1 MSFSFR
7 VPLILAASLVGAT
20 AVQAQAVRIAIMQAQ
35 AGDAEK
41 FKPLVAYFAK
51 NGLAASFV
59 TAKDYPAAAAMFT
72 RGEVD
77 AMFAGSG
84 IAATL
89 MVKDLADPIA
99 RPIGK
104 DGNSTYWAVV
114 IGPKNGS
121 APFTGKADFFQ
132 GKRVAV
138 TPLASSGEFFYRSLP
153 GAGATKATL
162 VPVTSHAAALDAI
175 MRGQADYAIIKNRVW
190 DTIQGK
196 FTPLAKVGEDKGGE
210 NPDGTLM
217 VSRRADKALGPK
229 LLASLLALKAS
240 DAPEAAA
247 VKAGLGV
254 THFVPTAKN
263 DFQHTVG
270 LIKRAGVTKDFP
282 WAF

>member
-1 MSFSFR
+1 MHSLVR
-7 VPLILAASLVGAT
+7 TPLLLAAALFTTT
-20 AVQAQAVRIAIMQAQ
+20 AAQAQAVRIAIMQAQ

-51 NGLAASFV
+51 SGLSASFV

-72 RGEVD
+72 RGDVD

-89 MVKDLADPIA
+89 MVKDLADPLA
-99 RPIGK
+99 RPIGR
-104 DGNSTYWAVV
+104 DGHSTYWAVV

-121 APFTGKADFFQ
+121 TPFTGKADFFQ
-132 GKRVAV
+132 GKRVAI

-153 GAGATKATL
+153 GAGAAKCTL
-162 VPVTSHAAALDAI
+162 VPVASHAADSINA
-175 MRGQADYAIIKNRVW
+175 
-190 DTIQGK
+190 K
-196 FTPLAKVGEDKGGE
+196 FSPLAKIGEDKGGE

-217 VSRRADKALGPK
+217 VSRRMDKALGSK
-229 LLASLLALKAS
+229 LLTSLLALKADGS
-240 DAPEAAA
+240 PEASAA
-247 VKAGLGV
+247 KAGLGI
-254 THFVPTAKN
+254 THYVPTGKN

-282 WAF
+282 WTF

>member
-1 MSFSFR
+1 MHLLVR
-7 VPLILAASLVGAT
+7 TPLLAAVALFSTT
-20 AVQAQAVRIAIMQAQ
+20 AAQAQAVRIAIMQAQ

-51 NGLAASFV
+51 SGLSASFV

-72 RGEVD
+72 RGDVD

-99 RPIGK
+99 RPIGR
-104 DGNSTYWAVV
+104 DGHSTYWAVV

-121 APFTGKADFFQ
+121 TPFTGKADFFQ
-132 GKRVAV
+132 GKRVAI

-153 GAGATKATL
+153 GAGATKCTL
-162 VPVTSHAAALDAI
+162 VPVASHAAALDAI

-190 DTIQGK
+190 DSISAK
-196 FTPLAKVGEDKGGE
+196 FTPLAKIGEDKGGE

-217 VSRRADKALGPK
+217 VSRRMDRASGSK
-229 LLASLLALKAS
+229 LLASLLALKADGS
-240 DAPEAAA
+240 PEASAA
-247 VKAGLGV
+247 KAGLGI
-254 THFVPTAKN
+254 THYVPTGKN

-270 LIKRAGVTKDFP
+270 LIKKAGVTKDFP
-282 WAF
+282 WTF